1 MASSHLDRQAS
12 PEIPLARRQPPE
24 HTAAASAEE
33 NRGLA
38 IAVHHH
44 PLPALVVEVTGELD
58 MLTAPRLLDTLH
70 AALREPCPVLVV
82 DLTGV
87 AFMGSAGLAVL
98 AETHEHATPR
108 TTLRIVAPGRATRRP
123 LQITGMD
130 TLLQIY
136 PSRSDALTPPASP
149 PSGHQPG

>member
-1 MASSHLDRQAS
+1 
-12 PEIPLARRQPPE
+12 
-24 HTAAASAEE
+24 
-33 NRGLA
+33 LA

-58 MLTAPRLLDTLH
+58 ALTAPRLLDILH
-70 AALREPCPVLVV
+70 AALRESCPMLVV

-98 AETHEHATPR
+98 AETHEHAIPD

-123 LQITGMD
+123 LQITGLD
-130 TLLQIY
+130 TILQLY
-136 PSRSDALTPPASP
+136 PSRSEALTPPADPTGS
-149 PSGHQPG
+149 HQPG